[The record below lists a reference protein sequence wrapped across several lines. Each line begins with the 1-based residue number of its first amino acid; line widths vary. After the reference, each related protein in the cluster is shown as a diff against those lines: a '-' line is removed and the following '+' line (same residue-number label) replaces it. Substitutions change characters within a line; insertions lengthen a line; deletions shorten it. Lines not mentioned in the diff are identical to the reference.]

1 MSFQALLFKEI
12 FLVTLLGVTL
22 LRLWLALRQIRAVK
36 QNRHQVPQAFASQID
51 LAAHQKSADYTIAKT
66 RLGIAGLGVELG
78 LILIITQAG
87 YFEWADQ
94 WVRQLGAAS
103 WLQPLLLAALIMGLG
118 SLLELPLSLVGQFGV
133 EARFGFNRMT
143 LELFLK
149 DMLRSLLLTLLL
161 GAPLFLALLWIV
173 NSLGATW
180 WLWAWGF
187 WMGVNLILMVLYPT
201 VLAPLFNKFT
211 PLPQGELYQRI
222 EVLMQRCGF
231 RATGLFVMDGSKRS
245 SHGNAYFTGLGAAK
259 RVVFFDTL
267 LERLNF
273 DETEAVL
280 AHELGHYRCH
290 HVQKRMALL
299 FAGSLGFF
307 ALLGLALN
315 APWFYQGLGVSTPSA
330 AAALLLF
337 MLIVPVF
344 SFPLKPLL
352 SLSSRKHEFEADAYA
367 CGQVSPNHLVTALVK
382 LYRDNASTLTPD
394 PIYSAVY
401 DSHPPA
407 SIRIAHILKPAS

>member
-1 MSFQALLFKEI
+1 MSPQALLFKEV

-22 LRLWLALRQIRAVK
+22 FRLWLALRQIRTV
-36 QNRHQVPQAFASQID
+36 RLHRDQVPTAFASQID

-66 RLGIAGLGVELG
+66 RLGMMGLMVEVVL
-78 LILIITQAG
+78 LLIITEAG

-94 WVRQLGAAS
+94 WVRQLGVMT

-118 SLLELPLSLVGQFGV
+118 AVLELPLDLVRQFGV
-133 EARFGFNRMT
+133 ETRFGFNRIT
-143 LELFLK
+143 PGLYLK
-149 DMLRSLLLTLLL
+149 DMVRSLLLTLLL

-173 NSLGATW
+173 QSLGAHW

-187 WMGVNLILMVLYPT
+187 WMVVNLTLMVLYPT

-222 EVLMQRCGF
+222 EALMQRCGF

-245 SHGNAYFTGLGAAK
+245 SHGNAYFTGLGQAK

-267 LERLNF
+267 LERLNP

-290 HVQKRMALL
+290 HIQKRIALL

-315 APWFYQGLGVSTPSA
+315 APWFYQGLGVSTPGA

-344 SFPLKPLL
+344 SFPLKPVL
-352 SLSSRKHEFEADAYA
+352 SLSSRKHEFEADAFA
-367 CGQVSPNHLVTALVK
+367 CAHVHSAHLVTALVK

-394 PIYSAVY
+394 RLYSAVY

-407 SIRIAHILKPAS
+407 SIRIAHIQSTP

>member
-1 MSFQALLFKEI
+1 MSSQALLFKEV

-22 LRLWLALRQIRAVK
+22 LRLYLALRQIRAVAAHR
-36 QNRHQVPQAFASQID
+36 NQVPAAFSDQIS
-51 LAAHQKSADYTIAKT
+51 LSEHQKSADYTIAKT
-66 RLGIAGLGVELG
+66 RLGMLGVGLEV
-78 LILIITQAG
+78 LILLVMTEAG
-87 YFEWADQ
+87 YFEWADHWAQ
-94 WVRQLGAAS
+94 QVSVL
-103 WLQPLLLAALIMGLG
+103 WLQPLVLAALVMGLG
-118 SLLELPLSLVGQFGV
+118 AVLELPLDLVRQFGV

-143 LELFLK
+143 PLLYIK
-149 DMLRSLLLTLLL
+149 DTLRSLLLTVLL

-173 NSLGATW
+173 ESLGALW

-187 WMGVNLILMVLYPT
+187 WMTVNLTLMVIYPT

-222 EVLMQRCGF
+222 EALMKRCGF

-267 LERLNF
+267 LERLNP

-290 HVQKRMALL
+290 HIQKRMVLL

-307 ALLGLALN
+307 AVLGLALN
-315 APWFYQGLGVSTPSA
+315 ALWFYQGLGVSTPSA

-337 MLIVPVF
+337 MLILPVF
-344 SFPLKPLL
+344 TFPLKPIL

-367 CGQVSPNHLVTALVK
+367 CKQVSPHFLVSALVK

-394 PIYSAVY
+394 ALFSAVH

-407 SIRIAHILKPAS
+407 SIRIAHIQRNPS